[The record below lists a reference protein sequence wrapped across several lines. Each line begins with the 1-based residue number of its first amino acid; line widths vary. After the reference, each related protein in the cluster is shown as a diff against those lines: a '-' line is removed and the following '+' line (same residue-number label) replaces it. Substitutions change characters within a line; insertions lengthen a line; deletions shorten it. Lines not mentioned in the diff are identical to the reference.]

1 MPCLLEQ
8 AHMRRSDVS
17 HDIHSSAADSSIV
30 KSSPSSE
37 VDSSRANNG
46 MADRD
51 PRERS
56 GYDLSISGPL
66 SGIDTMVEAYEGA
79 TSETERRLY
88 LRAIARELEVV
99 TGQLHDRIGAL
110 VDALSEHKR

>member
-1 MPCLLEQ
+1 MN
-8 AHMRRSDVS
+8 
-17 HDIHSSAADSSIV
+17 HDIPSSAADGTIV
-30 KSSPSSE
+30 TSSPLSE
-37 VDSSRANNG
+37 ANSSRANHG

-51 PRERS
+51 PRERG
-56 GYDLSISGPL
+56 GYDLSISGQL

-88 LRAIARELEVV
+88 LRGIARGLEVV

-110 VDALSEHKR
+110 VDALTEDKR

>member
-1 MPCLLEQ
+1 
-8 AHMRRSDVS
+8 MRRSDMS
-17 HDIHSSAADSSIV
+17 QDIHSSAADGTV
-30 KSSPSSE
+30 LRPKPSSE
-37 VDSSRANNG
+37 ADSSRADNE
-46 MADRD
+46 MADQD
-51 PRERS
+51 PRERG

-88 LRAIARELEVV
+88 LRAIARGLEVV

-110 VDALSEHKR
+110 VDALSEDKDR